1 MTCNK
6 TITYLAITGLILT
19 SSNAIAQST
28 DPAWLEDVTQQLA
41 LEKQCEVGYFISM
54 KESELAGQLFFE
66 ARAQCQDGR
75 QFDAIRKGN
84 MAPFRITKC
93 EETVVC

>member
-1 MTCNK
+1 MRT
-6 TITYLAITGLILT
+6 AIQFGAGNI
-19 SSNAIAQST
+19 
-28 DPAWLEDVTQQLA
+28 
-41 LEKQCEVGYFISM
+41 GRGFM
-54 KESELAGQLFFE
+54 GQLFFE